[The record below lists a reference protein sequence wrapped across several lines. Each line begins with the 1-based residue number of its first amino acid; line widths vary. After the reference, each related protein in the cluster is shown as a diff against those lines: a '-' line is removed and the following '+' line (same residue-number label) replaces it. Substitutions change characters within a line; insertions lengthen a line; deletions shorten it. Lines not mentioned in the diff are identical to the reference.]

1 MRDVDA
7 VQRLPGL
14 QRPAARHDGRILG
27 ERAHRRLDTGGE
39 RGLVATAASQ
49 HGDAEPRAMVVV
61 VVGVMV
67 MAVMVMVVVIVGVAM
82 VVAVRVMVVRVMVVA
97 AGAQRMTAGGQ
108 LVDARPLERVLRL
121 EERGIDRQRALQIE
135 RADAEHGVD
144 GDVRV
149 ARAEHPGRGVDGAHA
164 ALDALQRRLVDEV
177 RLVGRDHVR
186 EGHLLARFLHLV
198 EVPLHMARIDQ
209 RHDGIERE
217 LMLEV
222 VVEEEGLRDRTG
234 VGHARGLDDDVVE
247 AVAALE
253 QLAEDAQ
260 QVAAHRAADAAVV
273 GLEDLLLGAD
283 DELVVDAD
291 LAELVLDDGDALAV
305 LLREDAVEEGRL
317 ARPEE
322 ARQHGDGDTV
332 RGSHDGAMI
341 P

>member
-1 MRDVDA
+1 
-7 VQRLPGL
+7 
-14 QRPAARHDGRILG
+14 
-27 ERAHRRLDTGGE
+27 
-39 RGLVATAASQ
+39 
-49 HGDAEPRAMVVV
+49 
-61 VVGVMV
+61 
-67 MAVMVMVVVIVGVAM
+67 
-82 VVAVRVMVVRVMVVA
+82 
-97 AGAQRMTAGGQ
+97 
-108 LVDARPLERVLRL
+108 
-121 EERGIDRQRALQIE
+121 
-135 RADAEHGVD
+135 
-144 GDVRV
+144 
-149 ARAEHPGRGVDGAHA
+149 
-164 ALDALQRRLVDEV
+164 
-177 RLVGRDHVR
+177 
-186 EGHLLARFLHLV
+186 
-198 EVPLHMARIDQ
+198 MARIDQ